1 MQRFFAVLKENRHIL
16 ELKNQVV
23 DSYDEDDDIF
33 EPEKSFS
40 GFFNTFVSQVVCK
53 KSI

>member
-1 MQRFFAVLKENRHIL
+1 MLKENRHIL